1 MSEAEARKAIDAF
14 FEGFNARDNDAIRK
28 ALHYPHVR
36 FASGRV
42 RIAEDQSAFKTRFDF
57 LIEREG
63 WHHSTLDSVEVI
75 HASDDKVHFAIEFSR
90 YKEDG
95 TKYVTHKSLWI
106 VTREDDHWGV
116 IARSSFAP

>member
-1 MSEAEARKAIDAF
+1 MLF